1 MTYRWPVVGA
11 IAILLLG
18 RAPGAQLRD
27 PTHDTTTADVPG
39 LTAATSACRASADE
53 TYGSTPD
60 NPIKV
65 GGGDAYMASRQVKY
79 LSALRGP
86 AGEGVHFKRG
96 ATVRAPD
103 GTLIDTYN
111 VEISGG
117 KAIPMYIDGYHWADP
132 MAPVGF
138 LCGAAMNLAPPGP
151 DPFETTQRQMTIAV
165 GLGAGD
171 VSPISLDPDGS
182 KLHGIVYDR
191 PRLIGLAAKAALAA
205 GIPLDPHALPREV
218 AQPRLIVIAVPLPC
232 GADTILPESLALT
245 DSRGTQPPSSGKAA
259 GAGIANLATGIP
271 PMPNA
276 IAVAYSVP
284 ALIAGARVTVH
295 YAAPCAGTQD
305 VVLPVQITPP
315 HVVTEA
321 PAPPLAGKT
330 APADGARVVLQLF
343 VAPDGT
349 ALYPV
354 FAGGAY
360 EFTDA
365 ALESLKQ
372 WRFEPARV
380 NGAPLIQPEQV
391 MVLVK

>member
-1 MTYRWPVVGA
+1 MTSRWPTVGVVA
-11 IAILLLG
+11 VLLFSA
-18 RAPGAQLRD
+18 APGAQLGD

-39 LTAATSACRASADE
+39 LTAASSACRASADQ
-53 TYGSTPD
+53 TYGSTRE

-111 VEISGG
+111 VEIKGG
-117 KAIPMYIDGYHWADP
+117 KAIALYIDGYHWTDP
-132 MAPVGF
+132 MSPVGF

-165 GLGAGD
+165 GLGAGE

-182 KLHGIVYDR
+182 KLHGVVYDR
-191 PRLIGLAAKAALAA
+191 PRLIGLASKAALAA
-205 GIPLDPHALPREV
+205 GSPLDPQMLPREV
-218 AQPRLIVIAVPLPC
+218 SQPRLIVIAVPLIC
-232 GADTILPESLALT
+232 GADTITPESLALT
-245 DSRGTQPPSSGKAA
+245 DARGTQPPSSGKAA
-259 GAGIANLATGIP
+259 GAGIANLAAGMP
-271 PMPNA
+271 PMPNG

-295 YAAPCAGTQD
+295 YAAPCEGTQD
-305 VVLPVQITPP
+305 VVLPVRITPA

-321 PAPPLAGKT
+321 PAPPVAGKV

-354 FAGGAY
+354 FAGGTY
-360 EFTDA
+360 DFTDA
-365 ALESLKQ
+365 ALESLKR

-391 MVLVK
+391 MVVVK

>member
-1 MTYRWPVVGA
+1 MTPRWPAVGVVA
-11 IAILLLG
+11 VLLL
-18 RAPGAQLRD
+18 RATLGAQLGD

-39 LTAATSACRASADE
+39 LTAASSACRASADE
-53 TYGSTPD
+53 TYGSTRE

-96 ATVRAPD
+96 ATVRASD
-103 GTLIDTYN
+103 GTLIDAYT
-111 VEISGG
+111 VEIKGG
-117 KAIPMYIDGYHWADP
+117 KAIALYIDGYHWADP
-132 MAPVGF
+132 MSPVGF
-138 LCGAAMNLAPPGP
+138 LCGVAMNLAPPGP

-165 GLGAGD
+165 GLGAGE

-182 KLHGIVYDR
+182 RLHGVVYDR
-191 PRLIGLAAKAALAA
+191 PRLIGLAAKAALAS
-205 GIPLDPHALPREV
+205 GTPLDPQRLPREV
-218 AQPRLIVIAVPLPC
+218 SEPRLIVIALPLIC
-232 GADTILPESLALT
+232 GPETIRPESLALA
-245 DSRGTQPPSSGKAA
+245 DGRGTQPPSSGKAA
-259 GAGIANLATGIP
+259 GAAIADLAAG
-271 PMPNA
+271 MPSMPDA

-295 YAAPCAGTQD
+295 YATPCNGTQD
-305 VVLPVQITPP
+305 VVLPVRITPA

-321 PAPPLAGKT
+321 PAPPVSGKT
-330 APADGARVVLQLF
+330 VLGDGARVVLQLF

-360 EFTDA
+360 DFTDA

-391 MVLVK
+391 MVVVK